1 MKYDLHVYWLFYKMN
16 EHFPKIDKIFKSIYR
31 GLTGNYTSNMS
42 TTDLESSIKENEES
56 LKEIKELLLF
66 SPEDSELKNL
76 SRELEDLIKLQQE
89 QLLQVKKN
97 ELLAHFGLSEEQ
109 NKTVRENEYLSM

>member
-1 MKYDLHVYWLFYKMN
+1 
-16 EHFPKIDKIFKSIYR
+16 
-31 GLTGNYTSNMS
+31 MS
-42 TTDLESSIKENEES
+42 ESLTTDLKSSIEENEES

-66 SPEDSELKNL
+66 SPEDSELMNL

-97 ELLAHFGLSEEQ
+97 ELLAHFGLSEEET
-109 NKTVRENEYLSM
+109 KTVRENEYLNIY